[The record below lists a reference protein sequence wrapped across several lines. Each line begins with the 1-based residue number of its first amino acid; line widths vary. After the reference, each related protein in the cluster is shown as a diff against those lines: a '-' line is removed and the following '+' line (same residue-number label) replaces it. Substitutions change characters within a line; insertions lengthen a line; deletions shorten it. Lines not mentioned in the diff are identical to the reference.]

1 MRCSLPPP
9 PSGMDVCWAFLRRR
23 QSVSNSTAFVR
34 VYLFSS
40 HRFPS
45 RSPRTMG
52 AGWPGG
58 RRISDLLTVSG
69 RCFFSSLLV
78 MGKLLY
84 GTSGRRRR
92 RLTAA
97 ARSTGN
103 ANVVNIGYGDTV
115 GSIDFVVQHCL
126 RLPTQSVTISSD
138 TLSYGHCVQLYCQR
152 PRLRVAKIELPP
164 R

>member
-1 MRCSLPPP
+1 MFAGHS
-9 PSGMDVCWAFLRRR
+9 SVAVS
-23 QSVSNSTAFVR
+23 QSVTVPRSFAFTFSLRTVFR
-34 VYLFSS
+34 VG
-40 HRFPS
+40 HRARWAP
-45 RSPRTMG
+45 PR
-52 AGWPGG
+52 WPGG